1 MPPEAKK
8 IVLDC
13 KRAEKMG
20 RPYEPKQRSVSE
32 NNNTLTY
39 EQRMERDMDQ
49 YVIEEMRKYNSS

>member
-1 MPPEAKK
+1 M
-8 IVLDC
+8 DC
-13 KRAEKMG
+13 KRAENMG

-32 NNNTLTY
+32 NTLTY

>member
-8 IVLDC
+8 IVLYC